1 MIQSIKN
8 SVHRRLPDPW
18 YTLLYVHR
26 HYSDDPLHTLAFLF
40 KGRGYPLTFG
50 QRFFFAPPHVRHLV
64 CHGCGAVESLA
75 DHFLD
80 ELSAR
85 LLHEYNFKTE
95 LNHLVITGLCSQ
107 CVIEN

>member
-50 QRFFFAPPHVRHLV
+50 QRFFLLRRMYAIWFVMAVGRLKVWPTIFWMNFQ
-64 CHGCGAVESLA
+64 HGCCMSTISK
-75 DHFLD
+75 
-80 ELSAR
+80 LS
-85 LLHEYNFKTE
+85 
-95 LNHLVITGLCSQ
+95 
-107 CVIEN
+107 